1 MGGGYLGHEMGG
13 GALGTIGGLVA
24 GAWGARELERRHE
37 RYDLPFLSPSFP
49 SLRLTLVCTSTDK
62 KTDIREIA
70 QRRAVSA
77 RGRAMGRRAGLRG

>member
-37 RYDLPFLSPSFP
+37 RYDIPFLPYNSFP
-49 SLRLTLVCTSTDK
+49 LFV
-62 KTDIREIA
+62 
-70 QRRAVSA
+70 
-77 RGRAMGRRAGLRG
+77 GFWFGGGGLGG